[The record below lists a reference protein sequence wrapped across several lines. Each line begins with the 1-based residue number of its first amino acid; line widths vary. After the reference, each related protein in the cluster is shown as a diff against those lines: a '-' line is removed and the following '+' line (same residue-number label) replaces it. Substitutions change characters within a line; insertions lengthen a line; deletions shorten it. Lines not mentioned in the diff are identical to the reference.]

1 MYSLYKYK
9 FEEGKIELKWLYIK
23 HKEEFIRKFKQK
35 FPDAGDDEI
44 KNFIRIYLKPAF
56 SNEKND
62 LRDFMFFDKDGDEW
76 PVNRICFFG
85 IYLKELHVDNNYG
98 WFLENNEPGL
108 HFP

>member
-1 MYSLYKYK
+1 MSVINEEHLNQIREQTILENALSMYSLYKYK

-56 SNEKND
+56 NNEKT
-62 LRDFMFFDKDGDEW
+62 
-76 PVNRICFFG
+76 ICVILCSLIRMVMNG
-85 IYLKELHVDNNYG
+85 LLIGYA
-98 WFLENNEPGL
+98 FLE
-108 HFP
+108 FI